1 MVYIWRLGQILV
13 ELKLLCF
20 FQLVRFFCQGASD
33 RDLHKLSSVRYEQP
47 RFVTSFPRRA
57 GSKPNIPEWQIRRAC
72 AISVLHLQCFETAGI
87 ADLFNFCIQPQT
99 KFLTIQKLI
108 VLRNM
113 LQLQIPPWFQFSAG
127 AEMEKALAPGLEE
140 RKGTVL
146 PPPQVTFPGSVS
158 LPRSRSSSRWEGE
171 PCYWELLSG
180 SSAIPHQWAGSRSE
194 LCNSTSSRW
203 SWEEELLTLTK
214 FHLQTLNKLL
224 EVPSNPFSPFLC
236 WWIRP
241 RNWSSSKAN

>member
-1 MVYIWRLGQILV
+1 MVYIWRWGQILV

-33 RDLHKLSSVRYEQP
+33 RDLHKLSSVQYEQP

-57 GSKPNIPEWQIRRAC
+57 GSKPNIPEWQIRRAR
-72 AISVLHLQCFETAGI
+72 AVSVPHLQCFESVGI

-108 VLRNM
+108 MLRNM
-113 LQLQIPPWFQFSAG
+113 LQLQIPPWFQSSAA
-127 AEMEKALAPGLEE
+127 AEMEKALAPGSEE

-146 PPPQVTFPGSVS
+146 PPPQVTFPGSIS

-180 SSAIPHQWAGSRSE
+180 SSH
-194 LCNSTSSRW
+194 STPVGRVKIWTVQFHRHLLLPLAWIIQQHKHPVSCISS
-203 SWEEELLTLTK
+203 LIHLKTNTK
-214 FHLQTLNKLL
+214 KKK
-224 EVPSNPFSPFLC
+224 P
-236 WWIRP
+236 
-241 RNWSSSKAN
+241 